1 MMLKRFVMQVR
12 GLVMVQ
18 FTTVYIQLTIC
29 LLRNVRRLLALIT
42 QTYRNALTLLNR
54 PVNIVMLLNSVLAV
68 KTKLVQ
74 LLLNANKV
82 VLTRLERL
90 LILVGL
96 KSQENV
102 VQPQQRAKSVR
113 KQGKQVAKMDTTDK

>member
-102 VQPQQRAKSVR
+102 VQRQQRAKSVR

>member
-1 MMLKRFVMQVR
+1 
-12 GLVMVQ
+12 
-18 FTTVYIQLTIC
+18 
-29 LLRNVRRLLALIT
+29 
-42 QTYRNALTLLNR
+42 
-54 PVNIVMLLNSVLAV
+54 MLLNSVLAV

-102 VQPQQRAKSVR
+102 VQRQQRAKSVR

>member
-1 MMLKRFVMQVR
+1 
-12 GLVMVQ
+12 
-18 FTTVYIQLTIC
+18 
-29 LLRNVRRLLALIT
+29 
-42 QTYRNALTLLNR
+42 
-54 PVNIVMLLNSVLAV
+54 MLLNSVLAV